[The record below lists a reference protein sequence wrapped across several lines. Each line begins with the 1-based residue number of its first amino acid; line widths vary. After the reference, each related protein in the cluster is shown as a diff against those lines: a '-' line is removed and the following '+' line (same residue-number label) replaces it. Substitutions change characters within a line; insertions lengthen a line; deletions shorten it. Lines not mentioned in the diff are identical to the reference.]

1 MDRSTKI
8 NKITAYGLFL
18 LALNLLMSQ
27 FGYRMEIYGVQP
39 VLSVFAIA
47 AIAMFEGASAGVA
60 AGFML
65 GFMFDSMT
73 SHYLGFHILMYMLTG
88 YLCGYLCIRYF
99 RKKLATVMLLGLA
112 SSLLVS
118 LLKFMFVY
126 LIFDRAPFSALWT
139 VVLPEVGYSVLFTPI
154 LYLVVRLIYLKTS
167 PSDDF
172 AL

>member
-88 YLCGYLCIRYF
+88 YICGYLCI
-99 RKKLATVMLLGLA
+99 
-112 SSLLVS
+112 S
-118 LLKFMFVY
+118 
-126 LIFDRAPFSALWT
+126 
-139 VVLPEVGYSVLFTPI
+139 
-154 LYLVVRLIYLKTS
+154 
-167 PSDDF
+167 
-172 AL
+172 